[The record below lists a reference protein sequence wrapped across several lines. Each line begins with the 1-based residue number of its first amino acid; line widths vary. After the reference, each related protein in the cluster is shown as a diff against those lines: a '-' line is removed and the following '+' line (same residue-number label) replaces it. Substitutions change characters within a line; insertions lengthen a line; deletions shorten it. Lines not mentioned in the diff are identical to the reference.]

1 MSDIKIVVADDENS
15 VVLTLKKL
23 IESLFKGVRIFGAKD
38 GLEAWAYLQDEK
50 PEIIISDISMPGMN
64 GIDLLKRI
72 RSHPDYEH
80 VYFMAITAARDQKLR
95 MKALEEGADDFIV
108 KPFTVEDISPKL
120 KSAVRVSKLIAEKTE
135 ENELLHRLTAALENE
150 LADMTELIVDFL
162 QARIPS
168 AKNLLKRVADASTW
182 IANKI
187 EKFDADEIQDIEI
200 ASYLAYAGKIS
211 LPDKLI
217 HKPVMIDGKASE
229 ELMRQVP
236 ITARKIIGRVA
247 RFKDVASILFSIYE
261 NLDGSGFPDKKQ
273 SWQIPLASR
282 IIRVALDY
290 EEMRR
295 RTEIGSKAA
304 VNELSKE
311 VNRLYDQRA
320 VALLD
325 QYLGEVASRGED
337 ASEKPIQLSDME
349 EGMIISRPITT
360 VSGMKLLPA
369 GAVLRSDTIRKI
381 ISHCGRDPVLG
392 NVYVK
397 KHS

>member
-15 VVLTLKKL
+15 VVITLKKL
-23 IESLFKGVRIFGAKD
+23 IESMFKDVRIFGAKD
-38 GLEAWAYLQDEK
+38 GLEAWAYLQDEN
-50 PEIIISDISMPGMN
+50 PDIILSDISMPGMN

-72 RSHPDYEH
+72 RANPEYER
-80 VYFMAITAARDQKLR
+80 VYYMVMTAAREQKLR
-95 MKALEEGADDFIV
+95 MKAMEEGADDFIG
-108 KPFTVEDISPKL
+108 KPFSVEDIAPKL
-120 KSAVRVSKLIAEKTE
+120 RSAIRVSKLISEKTE

-168 AKNLLKRVADASTW
+168 AKDLLKRVADASTW
-182 IANKI
+182 IAEKI
-187 EKFDADEIQDIEI
+187 EKFDGDEIQDIEI

-211 LPDKLI
+211 LPDNLI
-217 HKPVMIDGKASE
+217 DKPVMIDGKVSE
-229 ELMRQVP
+229 ELLRQVP

-247 RFKDVASILFSIYE
+247 RFKEVARILYSIYE

-290 EEMRR
+290 EEKRR
-295 RTEIGSKAA
+295 RTDIGSKAA
-304 VNELSKE
+304 INELNKE

-325 QYLGEVASRGED
+325 QYLGEVASKGED
-337 ASEKPIQLSDME
+337 ASEKPISLSNME
-349 EGMIISRPITT
+349 EGMILSRPITT
-360 VSGMKLLPA
+360 TSGMKLLPA

-397 KHS
+397 KQS